1 MNLSTQILSATKYQ
15 FIKTTYTILLQS
27 VCIFI
32 GLDWFLFQTGL
43 AATITA
49 FVMGGSWFLI
59 LGAFMLVTWFASHTA
74 QHSQSPSRQWL
85 ALMAFIGA
93 EALILTPMLYLVYET
108 QGMGILMTACWVTV
122 AIFSA
127 LTFYVFQ
134 SKKDFSFLRGA
145 IFWASI
151 SAVVLILF
159 AALFGLNLGTFFIV
173 GMIALS
179 GMMIL
184 YDTSNILRHFPED
197 RPVAAALHLFS
208 SLAMLLYY
216 VLQFFISQND
226 DA

>member
-32 GLDWFLFQTGL
+32 GLEWFLFQTGL

-59 LGAFMLVTWFASHTA
+59 LGAFMLV
-74 QHSQSPSRQWL
+74 QWL